1 MCIHPQTDTQP
12 MRINL
17 NLPEQLA
24 VALKQFAATN
34 RRTVTAETILALE
47 AYLKD
52 VMKKEKTDEQ

>member
-1 MCIHPQTDTQP
+1 

-17 NLPEQLA
+17 NIPEQLA
-24 VALKQFAATN
+24 VALKQFAAAN

>member
-1 MCIHPQTDTQP
+1 

-17 NLPEQLA
+17 NIPNELA
-24 VALKQFAATN
+24 VALKQFAAAN

-52 VMKKEKTDEQ
+52 VMKKPTMPQPFSTLGSSH

>member
-1 MCIHPQTDTQP
+1 

-17 NLPEQLA
+17 NIPNELA

-47 AYLKD
+47 AYLKE
-52 VMKKEKTDEQ
+52 VMKKEKTDAE

>member
-1 MCIHPQTDTQP
+1 

-34 RRTVTAETILALE
+34 RRTVTAEAILALE
-47 AYLKD
+47 AYLKE
-52 VMKKEKTDEQ
+52 VMKKEKMDEQ